1 MSFAIEVPG
10 AAVPLNLPDLCK
22 ALQAGNSSDHSQ
34 RQAASQQLDEW
45 QTHQTFFSSLQSI
58 FLDRSLPY
66 EVRFL
71 AIILLKNGIDK
82 YWRSGAAR
90 LKGGLHP
97 DEKGLIRSRLF
108 QGTVGEP
115 NPVLALHNAL
125 ATAKIVRVDYPQDW
139 ATALPDLVVLLR
151 SLKDTDAAGLHG
163 ALLLLLRVIKELS
176 TARLRRSQTALQHIA
191 EEMFYLLDD
200 IYQANSAV
208 WIAFLGLSEHH
219 GGSGS
224 SSSGQGGMDQN
235 TYQAMVISFAALKVL
250 RHLTIN
256 GFEYPH
262 RSAVVTKFWST
273 TQVQF
278 MQLIGFVK
286 ASGAGGAGSGNDST
300 STNGG
305 SNENDKITELVAK
318 HLLKFARLHL
328 DMSEVHPAS
337 FAALPASVDMVG
349 VYWQLVE
356 DFAAEY
362 VQSSGLRQTSSAGGG
377 SGGGGS
383 GGGSESKSAK
393 FEGPLL
399 ERLAL
404 RGLLLLKSCIQI
416 ITQPLQTFKYRS
428 AEAQKDQSEGVQR
441 IKTQLFTD
449 DFILKMVSTIITKLF
464 HFRQSDLE
472 AWEEDPEVWEMQES
486 ELGAAWEWQV
496 RPCAEKVFLSLLIHN
511 KELLVPPLLSYFQQA
526 MSADADL
533 LTKEAVYTAMCN
545 ASVAM
550 GTAFDFAAFV
560 HSTLVNDVQVQGP
573 LAKILRRRVA
583 ILLGAWAF
591 YELPGEESLKLV
603 YSMYAHLLNK
613 ADPANDEVVRL
624 TAARQLKATVDDFQ
638 FRAALFEPY
647 AASVFSAMIELL
659 QEVESDET
667 KLAVLATMR
676 TFIERMETIAGRFSD
691 GVVSALPAIW
701 ESAPPDTFMIK
712 QAVLTILS
720 TLIMALGA
728 ASQKYH
734 ALILPLIADAMNPAS
749 PVHQF
754 LFEEAIELW
763 HSIMNQSSP
772 PLAAELVTLLPL
784 ALQVLDYDSQQV
796 QSSLEIVNAYI
807 ILAPESV
814 LADSFRRPTL
824 QALAG
829 AMEARKWELVKAATT
844 SVQNLV
850 REAHLLG
857 GTEGLALVVRDLLD
871 IGLLPRILERL
882 HGQWEARQSTGPKAK
897 PSPIKPTTLVEYVLV
912 LSRIALA
919 DPQTFVDVLA
929 TAGNGDVGAV
939 WPWLASEWFGSFD
952 AMGNPEY
959 QKVACMAMTRLAEI
973 STAQGGGGG
982 SGSGSGNL
990 SFQDLVLGRLQDYFS
1005 MWTSA
1010 VVDAQGSASQPD
1022 CFVWQDG
1029 APAPTEYD
1037 TPLMTAESAF
1047 AAKDPAHT
1055 ETLYEYIM
1063 LRLQD
1068 LMARAGGEQAFEAN
1082 WMVNVDQD
1090 VLAGFRRLTEPQ
1102 PEGGY

>member
-58 FLDRSLPY
+58 FLDRTLPY

-82 YWRSGAAR
+82 YWRSAAR

-97 DEKGLIRSRLF
+97 DEKALIRSRLF

-151 SLKDTDAAGLHG
+151 SLKDMDPAGLHG

-191 EEMFYLLDD
+191 EELFFLLDE
-200 IYQANSAV
+200 IYQTNTAV
-208 WIAFLGLSEHH
+208 WIAYLNEHSN
-219 GGSGS
+219 GG
-224 SSSGQGGMDQN
+224 GQSMDQN
-235 TYQAMVISFAALKVL
+235 TYQRMVISFAALKVL
-250 RHLTIN
+250 RHLTIS
-256 GFEYPH
+256 GFEFPH
-262 RSAVVTKFWST
+262 RSEIVTKFWSV
-273 TQVQF
+273 TQMQF
-278 MQLIGFVK
+278 MQLIGFFK
-286 ASGAGGAGSGNDST
+286 TSGGNSNSNSSISEANSGNDSM
-300 STNGG
+300 
-305 SNENDKITELVAK
+305 DLVAK
-318 HLLKFARLHL
+318 HLLKFAKLHL
-328 DMSEVHPAS
+328 DMSEAHPAS

-349 VYWQLVE
+349 VYWNLVD
-356 DFAAEY
+356 DFAVEY
-362 VQSSGLRQTSSAGGG
+362 IRSGGLRQTSSGGAGSGG
-377 SGGGGS
+377 SGG
-383 GGGSESKSAK
+383 ESKSAK

-449 DFILKMVSTIITKLF
+449 DFILKMVNTIITKLF

-472 AWEEDPEVWEMQES
+472 AWEEDPEVWETQES

-511 KELLVPPLLSYFQQA
+511 KQLLVPPLLSYFQQA
-526 MSADADL
+526 MSTDADL

-550 GTAFDFAAFV
+550 GASFDFNAFV

-583 ILLGAWAF
+583 ILLGSWAF
-591 YELPGEESLKLV
+591 YELPEESLKLV

-638 FRAALFEPY
+638 FRAVAFEPH
-647 AASVFSAMIELL
+647 ATSVFSAMIELL

-676 TFIERMETIAGRFSD
+676 TFIERMETIAGQFSD
-691 GVVSALPAIW
+691 GVVNALPAIW
-701 ESAPPDTFMIK
+701 ESAPADTFMIK

-734 ALILPLIADAMNPAS
+734 GLILPLIADAMNPAS

-772 PLAAELVTLLPL
+772 PLAPELVALLPL
-784 ALQVLDYDSQQV
+784 ALQVLDYDSQLV
-796 QSSLEIVNAYI
+796 QASLEIVNAYI

-814 LADSFRRPTL
+814 LADTYRRPTL

-850 REAHLLG
+850 RQAHLLG
-857 GTEGLALVVRDLLD
+857 STEGLAVVVRDLLE
-871 IGLLPRILERL
+871 IGLLPRMLERL

-897 PSPIKPTTLVEYVLV
+897 PSPIKPTTLVEYVLI

-919 DPQTFVDVLA
+919 DPHTFVDVLS
-929 TAGNGDVGAV
+929 TVSSNSNVGAM

-959 QKVACMAMTRLAEI
+959 QKVASMALTRLAEVQ
-973 STAQGGGGG
+973 TVRG
-982 SGSGSGNL
+982 SNL
-990 SFQDLVLGRLQDYFS
+990 SFQELVLGRLQEYFS
-1005 MWTSA
+1005 MWTST
-1010 VVDAQGSASQPD
+1010 VMEAQGAASLPD
-1022 CFVWQDG
+1022 CFVWPDG
-1029 APAPTEYD
+1029 APAATEWD
-1037 TPLMTAESAF
+1037 TPLSTAESAF
-1047 AAKDPAHT
+1047 AAKDPLHT
-1055 ETLYEYIM
+1055 ETLYAFIV

-1082 WMVNVDQD
+1082 WMVNVDRD
-1090 VLAGFRRLTEPQ
+1090 VLAGFRRLTEPPSEVPDQ
-1102 PEGGY
+1102 QRVDW